1 MLLRIILVLKDD
13 RLETF
18 FRGHFAQ
25 SNFHVESF
33 GRLKNPFQKAVR
45 TSGDIFVIETRLMP
59 KPIESAIALLND
71 LPENPTSILL
81 SDNDSSKGQADL
93 LASGADVVLYSGLS
107 KKTLLEA
114 VDATVDA
121 RSQLAKQ
128 PWLNQRA
135 PRETRIGSF
144 ISESPNMKL
153 FMEMLQKVI
162 PCNTPVLLLGET
174 GVGKEHLAKII
185 HYEGS
190 PRAQGPFVA
199 VNCGALPENLLES
212 ELFGH
217 EKGAFTG
224 AIRSRRGAF
233 EMAHGG
239 TIFLDEIGEL
249 PPHMQV
255 KLLRVLQEYEVSPVG
270 SEKSMWVDVR
280 VIAATN
286 RDIEQSIEEGTFR
299 QDLYYRLS
307 VFTLSVP
314 PLRERQEDIS
324 HLAKRYLADLAGKL
338 NKEVHGITED
348 ALQALMQYTW
358 PGNVRELI
366 NVIERAVI
374 LCQGDTITSR
384 DLPENICAPTPDR
397 GLPESL
403 ARIITSEWQNKTL
416 PQIRENLLEMVERS
430 YFQLVLTETRG
441 RVGAAAERAGI
452 HPRGFF
458 NKMRKYGLR
467 KEDFKLGKH

>member
-1 MLLRIILVLKDD
+1 
-13 RLETF
+13 
-18 FRGHFAQ
+18 
-25 SNFHVESF
+25 
-33 GRLKNPFQKAVR
+33 
-45 TSGDIFVIETRLMP
+45 
-59 KPIESAIALLND
+59 
-71 LPENPTSILL
+71 
-81 SDNDSSKGQADL
+81 
-93 LASGADVVLYSGLS
+93 
-107 KKTLLEA
+107 
-114 VDATVDA
+114 
-121 RSQLAKQ
+121 
-128 PWLNQRA
+128 
-135 PRETRIGSF
+135 
-144 ISESPNMKL
+144 
-153 FMEMLQKVI
+153 
-162 PCNTPVLLLGET
+162 LGET

-338 NKEVHGITED
+338 NKEVNGITED

-467 KEDFKLGKH
+467 KEDFKLGKS

>member
-1 MLLRIILVLKDD
+1 MLLRIILVLKDE

-25 SNFHVESF
+25 SDLRVESF

-81 SDNDSSKGQADL
+81 SDNDTSKGQADL

-121 RSQLAKQ
+121 RSQLAKK
-128 PWLNQRA
+128 PWLNERT
-135 PRETRIGSF
+135 PRETRISSF
-144 ISESPNMKL
+144 ISESSNMKI

-185 HYEGS
+185 HYEGGS
-190 PRAQGPFVA
+190 RAQGPFVA

-286 RDIEQSIEEGTFR
+286 RDIERSIEEGTFR

-338 NKEVHGITED
+338 NKEVHGITEE

-366 NVIERAVI
+366 NVLERAVI
-374 LCQGDTITSR
+374 LCQGHTITPR

-403 ARIITSEWQNKTL
+403 ARIITSEWRNKTL
-416 PQIRENLLEMVERS
+416 PEIRADLLEMVERS
-430 YFQLVLTETRG
+430 YFQLVLTETGG
-441 RVGAAAERAGI
+441 RVGAAAEKAGI
-452 HPRGFF
+452 HPRGLF
-458 NKMRKYGLR
+458 NKMKQYGLR
-467 KEDFKLGKH
+467 KEDFKLGKR